1 MVLLEEK
8 DEETMLAEIFETQ
21 TAGSAVII
29 AGHRANETAETLAI
43 GFSV

>member
-1 MVLLEEK
+1 MVLLEGK

-21 TAGSAVII
+21 TAGSTVII
-29 AGHRANETAETLAI
+29 AGHRADETAEMPGI